1 MKEWNKLLPR
11 AWENRWK
18 VWEEM
23 VYGFLL
29 QVFGKENI
37 FKSIKV
43 VTKKWS
49 EDTDIDILCIL
60 WSKALCIQVKSKKL
74 TELSKIGSDEHLQK
88 DFQGAV
94 QDAYNQ
100 WLLSR
105 QKILARDAKFFDNE
119 QEIILSEGIDEVYIM
134 GITTENYSSLAHQS
148 HVMLN
153 KDEEDPF
160 PIFLTM
166 FDLELVVHYLS
177 DPYDFLYYIKETMNN
192 RLYLSYLKY
201 QSIFLK
207 KS

>member
-1 MKEWNKLLPR
+1 
-11 AWENRWK
+11 
-18 VWEEM
+18 
-23 VYGFLL
+23 
-29 QVFGKENI
+29 
-37 FKSIKV
+37 
-43 VTKKWS
+43 
-49 EDTDIDILCIL
+49 
-60 WSKALCIQVKSKKL
+60 
-74 TELSKIGSDEHLQK
+74 
-88 DFQGAV
+88 
-94 QDAYNQ
+94 
-100 WLLSR
+100 LSR